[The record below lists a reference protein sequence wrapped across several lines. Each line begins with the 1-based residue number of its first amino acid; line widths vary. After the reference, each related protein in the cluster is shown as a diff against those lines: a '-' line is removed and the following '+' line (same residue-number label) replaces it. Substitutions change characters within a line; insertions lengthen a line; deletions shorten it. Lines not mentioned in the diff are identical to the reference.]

1 MQVLTFPRTVV
12 MGDGALEYLKSLEG
26 KKALIVCGAT
36 VKKMGFVDKITG
48 YLKEAGIEA
57 KAFEVEPEPSKETVA
72 KGAELA
78 NKYGPDWIIGLGGG
92 SNIDAAKAIWF
103 LYERPDMDL
112 GAINPFIKLGLRK
125 KAKLICIPTTSGS
138 GSDVSFA
145 TVITDLKEER
155 KMELANSE
163 LVPDISIIEPTF
175 PMAMPQK
182 LVADTGFDALSHS
195 LEAFIANQRNDFS
208 DALSMRATQL
218 IFKYLPRA
226 YKNPEDKEAREKMHN
241 ASTMAGMAFT
251 QSNVALGHA
260 LGHVI
265 GGIFHV
271 PHGKLMAIFTTYVIE
286 YNAKK
291 VAERYAEIAK
301 AIGIEAKTTH
311 EAVEK
316 LVETIKELRSELGEP
331 ASLKEAGIK
340 PEDFYKR
347 LDELTERVMKSV
359 ILPSNPR
366 PLTVEEARK
375 LLEYIYEG
383 KKIDF

>member
-1 MQVLTFPRTVV
+1 MHVLTFPRTVI

-26 KKALIVCGAT
+26 KKALIVCGAI

-57 KAFEVEPEPSKETVA
+57 KAFEVEPEPSRETVA
-72 KGAELA
+72 KGAEFA
-78 NKYGPDWIIGLGGG
+78 NEYGPDWIIGLGEG

-125 KAKLICIPTTSGS
+125 KARLICIPTTSGS
-138 GSDVSFA
+138 GSDASFA

-208 DALSMRATQL
+208 DALSLKATQL

-286 YNAKK
+286 YNARK

-301 AIGIEAKTTH
+301 AIGIEAKTTQ

-331 ASLKEAGIK
+331 ASLKEVGIK
-340 PEDFYKR
+340 PDDFYKR
-347 LDELTERVMKSV
+347 LDELAERVMKSV

-366 PLTVEEARK
+366 PLTLEEARK